1 MTADGS
7 SVVTAKHLGSLVLAL
22 MQRLIGAFNL
32 VKLNDIHSTDV
43 QQDFSLWHTQ
53 EPLQVQALDF
63 SRWLLQNVRQ
73 EDHVY
78 LQMNA
83 AGAEYLILEQLIVD
97 GSILLVDEID
107 VVWHDDTT
115 RVAWPGVVENL
126 LTKLGLQSSSPGRL
140 YM

>member
-1 MTADGS
+1 MTADRPS
-7 SVVTAKHLGSLVLAL
+7 AVTAKHLGSLVFAV
-22 MQRLIGAFNL
+22 MQRLIGAF
-32 VKLNDIHSTDV
+32 KLDIQSTDM
-43 QQDFSLWHTQ
+43 QHDLNLWPIQ

-83 AGAEYLILEQLIVD
+83 AGAEYLILEQLIAD

-107 VVWHDDTT
+107 IVWHDDTT
-115 RVAWPGVVENL
+115 RVAWPGIVENL
-126 LTKLGLQSSSPGRL
+126 LTKLGLQSSSPRRL
-140 YM
+140 

>member
-1 MTADGS
+1 MTADRA
-7 SVVTAKHLGSLVLAL
+7 SVVTAKHLGSLVFAL
-22 MQRLIGAFNL
+22 IQRLIGTF
-32 VKLNDIHSTDV
+32 KLDIHSIDA
-43 QQDFSLWHTQ
+43 QHNLNLWRVQ

-107 VVWHDDTT
+107 IVWHDDTT

-126 LTKLGLQSSSPGRL
+126 LTKLGLQSSSPRRL
-140 YM
+140 